1 MIVGRESLIVQ
12 LVVIYEDYVFN
23 RYIILNQEMFEE
35 VSWVIGINYNFMINE
50 MVYNNKFVFYSY
62 VL

>member
-50 MVYNNKFVFYSY
+50 MVYNSKFVFYSY

>member
-1 MIVGRESLIVQ
+1 
-12 LVVIYEDYVFN
+12 
-23 RYIILNQEMFEE
+23 MFEE